1 MRTVTPSLPSSR
13 TLLLAAVV
21 SALILAACGTDEPAS
36 EAPLPTPA
44 VAPDTLVA
52 PAADTTAADTTAG
65 GATAGGARLAP
76 PPEDAELDSLRREIE
91 ALRALVTARPPAPPS
106 DTARA
111 AADTLS
117 VTERLRDTAQGLQFV
132 GFRIFWAALVLVL
145 TFFVIKGIVRLLE
158 TLSEQS
164 ATRRLFFKKLIPIV
178 RLLTWTAAIYYV
190 IAGVFRV
197 NQGQL
202 LAASA
207 AIGVAVGFAA
217 QDVLKNIFGGLLII
231 LDQPFQVGD
240 KIRVGGTYGEVVS
253 IGLRSTRIVTLDDN
267 LVSVPNAQVVDGQVA
282 NANAGALDC
291 QVVTDLYL
299 PGWIDVKA
307 AKAIAYQAA
316 AMSRYVYLNK
326 PVVVLVKDE
335 FKETFLTH
343 LVVKAYVL
351 DTRYESVF
359 ASEVT
364 ETAKAEFLRRGMLRP
379 AGRDVFTE
387 PFEIAAEPPPDR
399 PSDEAP
405 PTEEGAT

>member
-1 MRTVTPSLPSSR
+1 MP
-13 TLLLAAVV
+13 
-21 SALILAACGTDEPAS
+21 ALILAACDTDEPAP
-36 EAPLPTPA
+36 EAPRSTVA
-44 VAPDTLVA
+44 VAPDTLALAPDTLALGTPVA
-52 PAADTTAADTTAG
+52 DSTLAASPADTALASPRAA
-65 GATAGGARLAP
+65 
-76 PPEDAELDSLRREIE
+76 LDSLRREIE
-91 ALRALVTARPPAPPS
+91 GLRALVTAPPPALPA
-106 DTARA
+106 DTSRA

-117 VTERLRDTAQGLQFV
+117 VGDRLRDTAQGLQFV
-132 GFRIFWAALVLVL
+132 GFRIFWAVLVLIL
-145 TFFVIKGIVRLLE
+145 TFFVIKGVVRLLE
-158 TLSEQS
+158 TLAEQS
-164 ATRRLFFKKLIPIV
+164 ATRRLFFKKLIPII
-178 RLLTWTAAIYYV
+178 RLFTWSAAIYYV

-207 AIGVAVGFAA
+207 AIGVAIGFAA

-253 IGLRSTRIVTLDDN
+253 IGLRSTRIVTLDDS

-316 AMSRYVYLNK
+316 ATSRYVYLDK

-351 DTRYESVF
+351 DARYESVF

-379 AGRDVFTE
+379 LGHDVFTE
-387 PFEIAAEPPPDR
+387 PFELPDES
-399 PSDEAP
+399 PGEAP
-405 PTEEGAT
+405 PAGEGTS

>member
-1 MRTVTPSLPSSR
+1 MRTGSPSLPSLR
-13 TLLLAAVV
+13 TLLFAV
-21 SALILAACGTDEPAS
+21 ILAAPTFAACDKGEPVP
-36 EAPLPTPA
+36 EAPSPAA
-44 VAPDTLVA
+44 VAPDTLSAGATVAADATLPADTARAAADSSLA
-52 PAADTTAADTTAG
+52 PASAV
-65 GATAGGARLAP
+65 
-76 PPEDAELDSLRREIE
+76 LDSLRREIE
-91 ALRALVTARPPAPPS
+91 GLRALVTAQPPALPA
-106 DTARA
+106 DTARTT
-111 AADTLS
+111 ADTLS
-117 VTERLRDTAQGLQFV
+117 VGDRLRDTAQGLQFV
-132 GFRIFWAALVLVL
+132 GFRIFWAVLVLIL
-145 TFFVIKGIVRLLE
+145 TFFVIKGVVRLLE
-158 TLSEQS
+158 TLAEQS
-164 ATRRLFFKKLIPIV
+164 ATRRLFFKKLIPII
-178 RLLTWTAAIYYV
+178 RLLTWSAAIYYV

-207 AIGVAVGFAA
+207 AIGVAIGFAA

-240 KIRVGGTYGEVVS
+240 KIHVGGTYGEVVS

-316 AMSRYVYLNK
+316 ATSRYVYLNK

-379 AGRDVFTE
+379 AGHDVFSE
-387 PFEIAAEPPPDR
+387 PFEVSEPPPTG
-399 PSDEAP
+399 PPGEGAP
-405 PTEEGAT
+405 PDGEEKP

>member
-36 EAPLPTPA
+36 KAPLPTPA

-405 PTEEGAT
+405 RTEEGAT

>member
-1 MRTVTPSLPSSR
+1 MP
-13 TLLLAAVV
+13 
-21 SALILAACGTDEPAS
+21 ALILAACDTDEPAP
-36 EAPLPTPA
+36 EAPLPT
-44 VAPDTLVA
+44 VALAPGTPVADSTLA
-52 PAADTTAADTTAG
+52 ASPADTA
-65 GATAGGARLAP
+65 LAP
-76 PPEDAELDSLRREIE
+76 TRAALDSLRREIE
-91 ALRALVTARPPAPPS
+91 GLRALVTARPPALPA
-106 DTARA
+106 DTSRA

-117 VTERLRDTAQGLQFV
+117 VGDRLRDTAQGLQFV
-132 GFRIFWAALVLVL
+132 GFRIFWAALVLIL
-145 TFFVIKGIVRLLE
+145 TFFVIKGVVRLLE
-158 TLSEQS
+158 TLAEQS
-164 ATRRLFFKKLIPIV
+164 ATRRLFFKKLIPII
-178 RLLTWTAAIYYV
+178 RLFTWSAAIYYV

-207 AIGVAVGFAA
+207 AIGVAIGFAA

-253 IGLRSTRIVTLDDN
+253 IGLRSTRIVTLDDS

-307 AKAIAYQAA
+307 AKTIAYQAA
-316 AMSRYVYLNK
+316 ATSRYVYLDK

-379 AGRDVFTE
+379 LGHDVFTE
-387 PFEIAAEPPPDR
+387 PFEIPDEP
-399 PSDEAP
+399 SGEAP
-405 PTEEGAT
+405 PAGEGTS